1 MISKSPM
8 TSLPLFALAGFLAA
22 CAPRE
27 DALDQDAV
35 EDTVAADAPA
45 PPGEVQAPI
54 DSVPAE
60 LLGTRWR
67 LAEFD
72 AGEAVPEAIEITA
85 EFRQGGIAGRSACNR
100 YTGPVAIDLG
110 AGTIRFGALV
120 STKMACPQPQ
130 MESETRYLGAL
141 ERAGGI
147 SLEPGRLT
155 IQAADEAGGRSTLLF
170 VPAEDA

>member
-1 MISKSPM
+1 MVPKSP
-8 TSLPLFALAGFLAA
+8 SISIPLIVMAGALTA

-27 DALDQDAV
+27 EAVDQDAI
-35 EDTVAADAPA
+35 EDTLAADAPV
-45 PPGEVQAPI
+45 PPGEVQADV

-67 LAEFD
+67 LAEFE
-72 AGEAVPEAIEITA
+72 AGEPVPEDIEITA

-110 AGTIRFGALV
+110 AGTIQFGALV
-120 STKMACPQPQ
+120 STKMACPAPQ

-141 ERAGGI
+141 ERASGV

-155 IQAADEAGGRSTLLF
+155 IQSADEAGGTSTLLF